1 MSHLEDTLASHIK
14 LLGLPEP
21 KREFTAIPGRR
32 FRWDF
37 AWPQFRLLLEV
48 QGGTWGKGG
57 KGGASA
63 HSGGVAASR
72 DCEKGNLAV
81 LAGWKT
87 LNVTTDQIR
96 KGEAIRFLQDYFG
109 VESRPGDFAMIRE
122 ALLWNVEECTLSLCL
137 DALERIERTAMKGRA
152 A

>member
-21 KREFTAIPGRR
+21 IREYVAIPGRR

-57 KGGASA
+57 KGGSAA
-63 HSGGVAASR
+63 HSGGMAASR
-72 DCEKGNLAV
+72 DCEKGNLATC
-81 LAGWKT
+81 AGWRT
-87 LNVTTDQIR
+87 LSVTTDQIR
-96 KGEAIRFLQDYFG
+96 KGQAVRFPCLHAKLMPCGGLVLGPLHAGEHGVLGLHLGEAHVYAVQ
-109 VESRPGDFAMIRE
+109 
-122 ALLWNVEECTLSLCL
+122 LSGQP
-137 DALERIERTAMKGRA
+137 A
-152 A
+152 

>member
-21 KREFTAIPGRR
+21 IREYVAIPGRR

-37 AWPQFRLLLEV
+37 AWPSFRLLLEV
-48 QGGTWGKGG
+48 QGGTWGKG
-57 KGGASA
+57 A
-63 HSGGVAASR
+63 HSGGAGASR
-72 DCEKGNLAV
+72 DCEKGNLATC
-81 LAGWKT
+81 AGWRT
-87 LNVTTDQIR
+87 LSVTTDQIR
-96 KGEAIRFLQDYFG
+96 KGQAVRFLQQFFSTDAQ
-109 VESRPGDFAMIRE
+109 PGDFAMIRE

-137 DALERIERTAMKGRA
+137 DALHRLEIAEGRRA

>member
-1 MSHLEDTLASHIK
+1 VSHLEDTLAAHIK

-21 KREFTAIPGRR
+21 IREYTAIPGRR

-37 AWPQFRLLLEV
+37 AWPNFRLLLEV

-57 KGGASA
+57 KGGPSA
-63 HSGGVAASR
+63 HSGGLAASR
-72 DCEKGNLAV
+72 DCEKGNLATC
-81 LAGWKT
+81 AGWRT

-96 KGEAIRFLQDYFG
+96 KGEAVRFLQAFFNH
-109 VESRPGDFAMIRE
+109 EPRLGDADMIRE

-137 DALERIERTAMKGRA
+137 DALHRLEIAAGRRA

>member
-1 MSHLEDTLASHIK
+1 MSHLEDTLAAHIK

-21 KREFTAIPGRR
+21 IREYTAIPGRR

-37 AWPQFRLLLEV
+37 AWPNFRLLLEV

-57 KGGASA
+57 KGGPSA
-63 HSGGVAASR
+63 HSGGLAASR
-72 DCEKGNLAV
+72 DCEKGNLATC
-81 LAGWKT
+81 AGWRT

-96 KGEAIRFLQDYFG
+96 KGEAVRFLQAFFNH
-109 VESRPGDFAMIRE
+109 EPRLGDADMIRE

-137 DALERIERTAMKGRA
+137 DALHRLEIAAGRRA

>member
-1 MSHLEDTLASHIK
+1 MSHLEDTLAAHIK

-21 KREFTAIPGRR
+21 IREYAAIPGRR

-57 KGGASA
+57 KGGPSA
-63 HSGGVAASR
+63 HSGGLAASR
-72 DCEKGNLAV
+72 DCEKGNLATC
-81 LAGWKT
+81 AGWRT

-96 KGEAIRFLQDYFG
+96 KGEAVRFLQAFFNH
-109 VESRPGDFAMIRE
+109 EPRLGDADMIRE

-137 DALERIERTAMKGRA
+137 DALHRLEIAAGRRA

>member
-1 MSHLEDTLASHIK
+1 MSALEDTLAAHIK
-14 LLGLPEP
+14 LCGLPDP
-21 KREFTAIPGRR
+21 KREFVAIPGRR

-37 AWPQFRLLLEV
+37 AWPSFRILLEV

-57 KGGASA
+57 KGGSAA
-63 HSGGVAASR
+63 HSGGVAAAR
-72 DCEKGNLAV
+72 DAEKGNLAV
-81 LAGWKT
+81 MAGWKC
-87 LNVTTDQIR
+87 LSVTTDQIR
-96 KGEAIRFLQDYFG
+96 EGKAIRFLQDYFG
-109 VESRPGDFAMIRE
+109 VESRPGDFEMIRE